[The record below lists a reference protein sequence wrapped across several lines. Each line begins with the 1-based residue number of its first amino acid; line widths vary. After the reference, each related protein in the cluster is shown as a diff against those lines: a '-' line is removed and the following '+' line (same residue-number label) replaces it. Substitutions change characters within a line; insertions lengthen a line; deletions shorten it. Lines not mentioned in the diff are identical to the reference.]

1 MKKTLSDYCSGDSIV
16 IGYLEIL
23 EKRLKPS
30 RFKHTCGVV
39 ETAGKMAL
47 HHGIDIHKTMVAAA
61 LHDYAKNMS
70 PEALLEY
77 AETHQI
83 EVDSVMKVSTE
94 LMHGL
99 VGAKMVQFELGI
111 EDQEI
116 LDAIAYHTIGRNQM
130 SLMEKIVYLADAI
143 EPGRSEYPGLEALRK
158 IAYKDLD
165 QGILASVTSTLNY
178 VLERGFII
186 HPNSVALY
194 NELVSKYGKSVI
206 KVK

>member
-1 MKKTLSDYCSGDSIV
+1 MGKSLSDYCDGDKKV
-16 IGYLEIL
+16 VAYLELL

-39 ETAGKMAL
+39 KTACKMAK
-47 HHGIDIHKTMVAAA
+47 HYGADPHKTMVAAA

-77 AETHQI
+77 AQAQK
-83 EVDSVMKVSTE
+83 MKVDNIMRASAE
-94 LMHGL
+94 VMHGL
-99 VGAKMVQFELGI
+99 IGAKMVQMELDI

-116 LDAIAYHTIGRNQM
+116 LDAIAYHTVGRKGM
-130 SLMEKIVYLADAI
+130 SLIEKIVYLADAI

-165 QGILASVTSTLNY
+165 QGILISVTSTLNY
-178 VLERGFII
+178 VIDRGMII

-194 NELVSKYGKSVI
+194 NEMVSKYGKSVI
-206 KVK
+206 TVK